1 MSIYDQLIK
10 TMTKFLLKKTVF
22 NSVDEMCGNNVH
34 IWRLL
39 SNNKGLKLLLSNW
52 AGKSHFVEVFDN
64 TEVLCNR

>member
-34 IWRLL
+34 I
-39 SNNKGLKLLLSNW
+39 
-52 AGKSHFVEVFDN
+52 
-64 TEVLCNR
+64 